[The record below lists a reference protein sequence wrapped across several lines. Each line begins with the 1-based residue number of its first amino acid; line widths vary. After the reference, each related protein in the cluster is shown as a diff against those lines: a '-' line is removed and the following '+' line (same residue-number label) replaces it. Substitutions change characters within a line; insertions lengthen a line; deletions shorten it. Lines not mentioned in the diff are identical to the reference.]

1 MDAPHYFP
9 FNANVG
15 TTTTTTTTTTTVALS
30 DFARNLL
37 ESLDDDD
44 EEEEEEEQKKKKKK
58 KMPPPNRRKPPPP
71 PLRSSSNSRAMSS
84 RNAKGQR
91 RASQKKLRTS
101 NPIEYHSMRVEKW
114 LDAHPR
120 SAVVLNAVFLA
131 LTTWVLWMLLGEKIQ
146 KMHFERVKPYVRD
159 TGWPKALKFWKE
171 NMPEKWQP
179 SENVVEKIW
188 ANLRGDDAT
197 DAMREDAREHTHS
210 L

>member
-1 MDAPHYFP
+1 
-9 FNANVG
+9 
-15 TTTTTTTTTTTVALS
+15 
-30 DFARNLL
+30 
-37 ESLDDDD
+37 
-44 EEEEEEEQKKKKKK
+44 
-58 KMPPPNRRKPPPP
+58 
-71 PLRSSSNSRAMSS
+71 
-84 RNAKGQR
+84 
-91 RASQKKLRTS
+91 
-101 NPIEYHSMRVEKW
+101 MRVEKW

-120 SAVVLNAVFLA
+120 SAVVLNLVFLA
-131 LTTWVLWMLLGEKIQ
+131 LTTWILWMLLGEKIQ
-146 KMHFERVKPYVRD
+146 KVHFERVKPYVRD

>member
-1 MDAPHYFP
+1 M
-9 FNANVG
+9 
-15 TTTTTTTTTTTVALS
+15 
-30 DFARNLL
+30 
-37 ESLDDDD
+37 
-44 EEEEEEEQKKKKKK
+44 
-58 KMPPPNRRKPPPP
+58 
-71 PLRSSSNSRAMSS
+71 
-84 RNAKGQR
+84 
-91 RASQKKLRTS
+91 
-101 NPIEYHSMRVEKW
+101 EYHSMRVDKW